1 MRISEDTY
9 SNKINSNKHNTQVN
23 VTFWGQY
30 TMDAVQNELFVNQ
43 MMPDVITSPRNK
55 TQQVKS

>member
-9 SNKINSNKHNTQVN
+9 SNKINSNTHTGKCHILGT
-23 VTFWGQY
+23 QY